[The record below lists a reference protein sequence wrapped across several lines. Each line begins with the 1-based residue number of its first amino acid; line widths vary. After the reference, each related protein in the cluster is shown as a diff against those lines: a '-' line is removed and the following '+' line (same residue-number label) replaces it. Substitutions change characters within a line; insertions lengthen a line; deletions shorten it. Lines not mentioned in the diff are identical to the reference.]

1 MSFIRRPYEVIAKK
15 TLAMMIYGQSGMG
28 KTTLACSAPSPV
40 LFDFDGSINRVHEAF
55 QVPTVQA
62 DTMKWD
68 DVFVALDELNDAEIS
83 CQTVVVDTL
92 SKMIDKIIT
101 YVCGSRLPQIK
112 DWSRINAEFKR
123 FLRCVQDS
131 GRNVVFVAQR
141 EAFKEG
147 DTVRYQPQVR
157 ESNYKDVICD
167 LDLLGYMEMQTQG
180 SASVRVIT
188 FAPTPRSEGKDCCGI
203 GSLVIPELFDKAGR
217 PCANVTLSNV
227 IATYQADQQ
236 AKSENKAALADEVNK
251 FMAEWAPKVTG
262 CKTADDVNA
271 LVESC
276 KSVKFPAD
284 TAVRFRRLLSA
295 RAAELGL
302 KFNKESKIYE
312 I

>member
-1 MSFIRRPYEVIAKK
+1 MSFIRRPYEVTAKQV
-15 TLAMMIYGQSGMG
+15 LAMLIYGQPGMG
-28 KTTLACSAPSPV
+28 KTTLACSAPNPV
-40 LFDFDGSINRVHEAF
+40 LFDFDGSVNRLQEAF
-55 QVPTVQA
+55 LVPTVQA
-62 DTMKWD
+62 DLMGWD
-68 DVFVALDELNDAEIS
+68 DVFKALDELNAAEIA

-112 DWSRINAEFKR
+112 DWTKVNAEFKR

-147 DTVRYQPQVR
+147 DNVRYQPQVR
-157 ESNYKDVICD
+157 ESNYKDVVCD
-167 LDLLGYMEMQTQG
+167 LDLLGYMEMQQQG
-180 SASVRVIT
+180 SANVRVIT

-203 GSLVIPELFDKAGR
+203 GSIVIPELFDKAGR
-217 PCANVTLSNV
+217 PLANVTLANV
-227 IATYQADQQ
+227 VAKYQQDQQ
-236 AKSENKAALADEVNK
+236 AKAEKKAVMADEVNK
-251 FMAEWAPKVTG
+251 FMAEYAPKVAE

-276 KSVKFPAD
+276 KTVKFPAD

-302 KFNKESKIYE
+302 TFNKETKSYE